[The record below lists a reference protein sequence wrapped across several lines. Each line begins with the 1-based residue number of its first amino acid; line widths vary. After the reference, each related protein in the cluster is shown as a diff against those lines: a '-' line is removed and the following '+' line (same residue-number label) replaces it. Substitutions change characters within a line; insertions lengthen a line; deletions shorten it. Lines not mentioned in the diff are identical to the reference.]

1 MNKNIRK
8 GCTAAGL
15 LLTMAMLTACYNKDK
30 LYPPTPT
37 GTPVPTQAVTA
48 TEAPVTLT
56 AEPTPSISQKLEGS
70 WRTSGM
76 YANGAEGSDIFG
88 GKIDYDELAKRGILW
103 TVVTFHEDGKAEYDI
118 RKTVLQFTHNGSVM
132 TGSDGEGGVT
142 SIMFKLDDNDVL
154 TLDFVE
160 GGKMTLVRATDDE
173 LALYND
179 LTEEYIAEEIQ
190 AIMTD
195 KPKYEEDAKALLD
208 MVAESM
214 EGLHLTLDA
223 DIAYGDDYNVDFSM
237 VYADGSSHLKISTH
251 IGEENLSAEAYT
263 APYSQG
269 FVTYSGTDDSSV
281 WNMLTSDY
289 DKAYS
294 LFENL
299 CSETAAAC
307 LKEYEVT
314 ETENG
319 YDVNGTMTS
328 AARLV
333 AGALGYN
340 FPGEPEEDEITA
352 DFAISIKDGKLVR
365 YTILL
370 NGVSS
375 CSMTIEPTDE
385 TVSVPTEVIETAVNA
400 AIDEM
405 EDANKQ
411 EAQDEE

>member
-1 MNKNIRK
+1 M
-8 GCTAAGL
+8 AACMV
-15 LLTMAMLTACYNKDK
+15 LTMAMMTACVNKNK
-30 LYPPTPT
+30 IYPPDPTSTPA
-37 GTPVPTQAVTA
+37 PTQAVTA
-48 TEAPVTLT
+48 TEAPVTPT
-56 AEPTPSISQKLEGS
+56 AVPTPSIMEKIEGS

-76 YANGAEGSDIFG
+76 YANGIEGSDIFG

-142 SIMFKLDDNDVL
+142 SIMFKLSDDDVL

-160 GGKMTLVRATDDE
+160 GGKMTLVRATEEE
-173 LALYND
+173 LALYSE
-179 LTEEYIAEEIQ
+179 LTEEYINGEIQ

-208 MVAESM
+208 MVAGSM
-214 EGLHLTLDA
+214 EGMHLTLDA
-223 DIAYGDDYNVDFSM
+223 DIAYGEDYNVDFSM
-237 VYADGSSHLKISTH
+237 VYGDGSSHLRISTH

-263 APYSQG
+263 APYSNG
-269 FVTYSGTDDSSV
+269 FVTYSSTDDLSV
-281 WNMLTSDY
+281 WNLLTSDY
-289 DKAYS
+289 DKAFS
-294 LFENL
+294 LFQNL

-314 ETENG
+314 EKENG
-319 YDVNGTMTS
+319 YEVNGTMTS
-328 AARLV
+328 SARMV

-340 FPGEPEEDEITA
+340 FPGEPEDDEITA
-352 DFAISIKDGKLVR
+352 DFAIAIEDGRLVS

-385 TVSVPTEVIETAVNA
+385 TVSVPAEVIESAVST

-405 EDANKQ
+405 EDADGQ